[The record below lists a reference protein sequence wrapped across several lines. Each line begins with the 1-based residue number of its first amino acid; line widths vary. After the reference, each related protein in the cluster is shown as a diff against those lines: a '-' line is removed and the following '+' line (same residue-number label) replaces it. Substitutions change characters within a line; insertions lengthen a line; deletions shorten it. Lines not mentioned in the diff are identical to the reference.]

1 MGWNRVTVVVELALA
16 LALALA
22 FVSDLVYF
30 GFRRQSA

>member
-1 MGWNRVTVVVELALA
+1 MGWNRVTVVVELA